1 MNKTEQADIKLPFV
15 ARFRN
20 IVTAMF
26 LIRRMANV
34 AGGGGYMMWLRDVL
48 EQGLSTAGPPPG
60 TGSWHQL
67 YRVPRCS
74 PGIFHFSF
82 LSNFH
87 K

>member
-34 AGGGGYMMWLRDVL
+34 AGGGGGKGGGGGVFWGGVL
-48 EQGLSTAGPPPG
+48 QPRGGPLVRGPG
-60 TGSWHQL
+60 
-67 YRVPRCS
+67 
-74 PGIFHFSF
+74 
-82 LSNFH
+82 
-87 K
+87 

>member
-34 AGGGGYMMWLRDVL
+34 AGGGGVHDVA
-48 EQGLSTAGPPPG
+48 EGCSRAGFINRRAAA
-60 TGSWHQL
+60 W
-67 YRVPRCS
+67 YRVLAS
-74 PGIFHFSF
+74 IIPGPEMFSWNFSF
-82 LSNFH
+82 
-87 K
+87 